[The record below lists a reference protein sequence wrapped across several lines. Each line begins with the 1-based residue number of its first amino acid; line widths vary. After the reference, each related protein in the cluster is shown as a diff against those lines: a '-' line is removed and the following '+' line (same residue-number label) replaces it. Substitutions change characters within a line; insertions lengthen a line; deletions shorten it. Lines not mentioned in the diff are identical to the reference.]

1 MFGNAKKQVSANRY
15 ADQVVIV
22 VGGAQGMGRIT
33 AEELQQ
39 RGAQVVVADYDENA
53 LKDLTST
60 HPDMSTRTLDIRDA
74 SACASLVEE
83 VEESIGPIFRATVT
97 AAIAPGAHFVDDS
110 AEGFANVMRTN
121 VEGVSNMAHAAI
133 PRMLERGTGEFVVY
147 GSVAGEMFTPG
158 LSAYCT
164 SKAAVNAFMEILAW
178 ELKDTGVLVHCA
190 RPPGVNT
197 GLLDQMTSGPQQ
209 NMISAG
215 IEQNIFV
222 DAQPV
227 VDSVEKAVDKRQTL
241 SFPHVSARI
250 IHWLRRLSPSLTWWL
265 IGKNEERE

>member
-1 MFGNAKKQVSANRY
+1 MFGNTRKQVSSDRY
-15 ADQVVIV
+15 TDQVVIV

-33 AEELQQ
+33 AEQLQQ
-39 RGAQVVVADYDENA
+39 RGAQVVVADYDERA
-53 LKDLTST
+53 LNDITST
-60 HPDMSTRTLDIRDA
+60 HPDMETRALDIRDA
-74 SACASLVEE
+74 SACASLIEE
-83 VEESIGPIFRATVT
+83 VENTLGPVFRVTVT

-110 AEGFANVMRTN
+110 AEGFGNVMRTN

-133 PRMLERGTGEFVVY
+133 PPMLERGTGEFVVY

-178 ELKDTGVLVHCA
+178 ELKDTGLLVHCA

-209 NMISAG
+209 NMISTG
-215 IEQNIFV
+215 IEQEIFV

-227 VDSVEKAVDKRQTL
+227 VDNVEKAIDNRQTL
-241 SFPHVSARI
+241 SFPHVSAKI
-250 IHWLRRLSPSLTWWL
+250 IHWLKRLSPSFTWWL
-265 IGKNEERE
+265 IGKNEERG